1 MSEYQYYEFA
11 AIERPLTKAEM
22 AKLRA
27 VSTRGIITEASFSNH
42 YDWGGLKAKPVDWMR
57 QYFDAFVYWADWCS
71 CQLLLRFPK
80 STFTKVQLQPFTNQ
94 SSFSITSNRT
104 HWILDWWVEE
114 GEDYDRFSQDDG
126 SGWMRRLLP
135 LRDELL
141 RGDLRALYLGWLA
154 GVSSLPD
161 NALEPEIPPGLADL
175 TPAQKALVEFLEI
188 DPDWLQAACA
198 GSPEIAASGADEK
211 KHMASWLKTWTPAGM
226 KEVLKHIALEHEH
239 AAVRRVKLHYAD
251 WLKAQCPISSDSPG
265 RRISELRKLAESAA
279 LIRHKREAKARAL
292 QEAKQ
297 QRKREAQL
305 RVLMKQPDSAWQQ
318 ADACIARGIAS
329 SYDQAVKI
337 LVELAE
343 GYALVSR
350 QDAFDRKLRQFLI
363 PHAKRGAFLRRL
375 EHARL
380 SGKQKRSL

>member
-42 YDWGGLKAKPVDWMR
+42 YDWGGLKANPLDWMR

-80 STFTKVQLQPFTNQ
+80 STFTKAQLQPFTNQ
-94 SSFSITSNRT
+94 SAFSITSTRT

-114 GEDYDRFSQDDG
+114 SENYDRFADDDG
-126 SGWMRRLLP
+126 STWMRRLLP

-154 GVSSLPD
+154 GASSLPD
-161 NALEPEIPPGLADL
+161 HAPEPEVPPGLAEL
-175 TPAQKALVEFLEI
+175 SPAQKALVEFLEI

-198 GSPEIAASGADEK
+198 GSADITVSSADEK
-211 KHMASWLKTWTPAGM
+211 KHMASWLETWTPAGM
-226 KEVLKHIALEHEH
+226 KDVLKYIALGHEQE
-239 AAVRRVKLHYAD
+239 AVRRVKLHHAD
-251 WLKAQCPISSDSPG
+251 WLKAQRPASSDSPG
-265 RRISELRKLAESAA
+265 RRLSELRKLAESAA

-305 RVLMKQPDSAWQQ
+305 RALMKQPDSAWQQ
-318 ADACIARGIAS
+318 ADACVARGITS

-350 QDAFDRKLRQFLI
+350 QDAFDRKLRQFLT
-363 PHAKRGAFLRRL
+363 PHAKRSAFLRRL
-375 EHARL
+375 ENARL
-380 SGKQKRSL
+380 SSKPSIT